1 MPETQTLSVAGGN
14 TQQRPPL
21 MTRRFEFES
30 YAQTRSFLDLLTGL
44 SERTGYYPD
53 LNFGKTYVSVNI
65 APDAGALAET
75 EFTFA
80 AEAAGVFAAPS
91 VIAEGLARQ
100 YGVRPIGRIEEIRE
114 RFYAITTE
122 RRLKHPAVTAIFA
135 NARRE
140 LFPRA

>member
-1 MPETQTLSVAGGN
+1 MSETLNLSVPGWN

-65 APDAGALAET
+65 APRAEDFAGEDVSFATETDALA
-75 EFTFA
+75 A
-80 AEAAGVFAAPS
+80 Q
-91 VIAEGLARQ
+91 ARS
-100 YGVRPIGRIEEIRE
+100 
-114 RFYAITTE
+114 
-122 RRLKHPAVTAIFA
+122 
-135 NARRE
+135 
-140 LFPRA
+140 